1 MMKAADQ
8 SPVRPLAFRVW
19 RRWPFVAALAVTL
32 SFPDAAGAFPI
43 NAPNARTL
51 FGGFTLGSFRVR
63 VTREATLKGG
73 TETIADPQDRALTTF
88 EEDFTLVYGA
98 TRDLTLAATIPIV
111 ERRLRFNSP
120 TGERKT
126 ISASGLGDLTLAG
139 AYRFFRRDV
148 ERGTTQF
155 SLLGGLK
162 LPTGATD
169 IEDADLP
176 QLTGTAETRLP
187 PSLQLGSG
195 SVDGIVGLAG
205 FHNID
210 RLSFYADVQ
219 GKLNTEGA
227 QDFRAGNRLF
237 YDLSVDYVLLPGRNM
252 FVILE
257 LNGVVTARAEQ
268 AGRTVTDSGG
278 HLLFLSPGIQYL
290 PIPPLILEAGVQ
302 IPIYRD
308 LNGRQ
313 LAPDW
318 SVVVGLR
325 YLF

>member
-1 MMKAADQ
+1 M
-8 SPVRPLAFRVW
+8 
-19 RRWPFVAALAVTL
+19 TL
-32 SFPDAAGAFPI
+32 ILPEAAGAFPI

-51 FGGFTLGSFRVR
+51 FGGFTLGSFRLR
-63 VTREATLKGG
+63 VTEEATLKEG
-73 TETIADPQDRALTTF
+73 TETVTDPQDQAVTTF

-98 TRDLTLAATIPIV
+98 TRDLTLGVTLPIL
-111 ERRLRFNSP
+111 ERRLRFDDSA
-120 TGERKT
+120 GERRT
-126 ISASGLGDLTLAG
+126 ISADGLGDLTLGG

-148 ERGTTQF
+148 ERSTTQF

-169 IEDADLP
+169 IEDSNLP
-176 QLTGTAETRLP
+176 RLTGTPGTRLP

-219 GKLNTEGA
+219 SKINTEGA
-227 QDFRAGNRLF
+227 QDFRAGNKLF
-237 YDLSVDYVLLPGRNM
+237 YDLSADYVLLPERNM
-252 FVILE
+252 FLILE
-257 LNGVVTARAEQ
+257 LNGVFTERAEQ
-268 AGRTVTDSGG
+268 AGRTVRDSGG

-290 PIPPLILEAGVQ
+290 PIPPLILELSVQ
-302 IPIYRD
+302 IPVYRD

>member
-1 MMKAADQ
+1 MM
-8 SPVRPLAFRVW
+8 PLSRSVLASW
-19 RRWPFVAALAVTL
+19 ILVATLAV
-32 SFPDAAGAFPI
+32 SDPAAAFPI

-51 FGGFTLGSFRVR
+51 FGGFTLGSFRLR
-63 VTREATLKGG
+63 VTREATLKEG
-73 TETIADPQDRALTTF
+73 TETVSDPRDQAVTTF
-88 EEDFTLVYGA
+88 EEDVTVVYGA
-98 TRDLTLAATIPIV
+98 TRDLTVGVSIPILQ
-111 ERRLRFNSP
+111 RRLRFDDP
-120 TGERKT
+120 AGGRRT
-126 ISASGLGDLTLAG
+126 ISADGLGDLTVVG

-162 LPTGATD
+162 LPSGATD
-169 IEDADLP
+169 AEDSDLP
-176 QLTGTAETRLP
+176 RLTGMPETRLP

-195 SVDGIVGLAG
+195 SVDGILGVAG
-205 FHNID
+205 FHNVD
-210 RLSFYADVQ
+210 RLSFYADAQ
-219 GKLNTEGA
+219 GKLNTEGS
-227 QDFRAGNRLF
+227 QDFRAGNSLH
-237 YDLSVDYVLLPGRNM
+237 YDLSADYVLLPGRNM
-252 FVILE
+252 FLILE
-257 LNGVVTARAEQ
+257 LNGVFKARAEQ
-268 AGRTVTDSGG
+268 AGRTVRDSGG

-302 IPIYRD
+302 IPIFRD